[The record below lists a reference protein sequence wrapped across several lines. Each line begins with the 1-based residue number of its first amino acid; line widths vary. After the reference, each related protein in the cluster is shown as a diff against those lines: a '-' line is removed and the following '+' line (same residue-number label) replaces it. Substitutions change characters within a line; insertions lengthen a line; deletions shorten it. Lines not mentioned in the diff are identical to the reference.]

1 MPNAKNIQWSRLS
14 IEAAAIVASILL
26 AFAIDAWWE
35 DRQDRENEKEYLV
48 SLRQELADS
57 IEFAKEN
64 EELRRKVVDAHVSL
78 IAQVQGAKR
87 APDRDLYEWISLLSY
102 PLRYYPPRAVYND
115 IMASGGTNLISSAE
129 IRMALAELEQGI
141 RFLAQND
148 ESSWVVWE
156 QRIQPFLEGRIPRI
170 ERLRQGYARDRR
182 DIPFG
187 KSPHTA
193 DFDAIFADPA
203 FEDMIAERW
212 LRLQNGTL
220 TVGRIISQSRK
231 IVDLI
236 SAEHGVGSRD

>member
-1 MPNAKNIQWSRLS
+1 MPNTKNIQWSRLS
-14 IEAAAIVASILL
+14 IEAVAIVGSILL

-35 DRQDRENEKEYLV
+35 NHQDREDEEDYLV

-57 IEFAKEN
+57 IEIAQEN
-64 EELRRKVVDAHVSL
+64 EELRRKVVDAHVFL
-78 IAQVQGAKR
+78 VAQIQGATR
-87 APDRDLYEWISLLSY
+87 ATDRDLYEWISLLSY

-115 IMASGGTNLISSAE
+115 KMASGSTNIISSAE
-129 IRMALAELEQGI
+129 IRIALAELEQGI
-141 RFLAQND
+141 RFLEQYD
-148 ESSWVVWE
+148 QSSWVVWE

-182 DIPFG
+182 DMPFG
-187 KSPHTA
+187 QSPHTA
-193 DFDAIFADPA
+193 DFDAIFVDPA

-220 TVGRIISQSRK
+220 AIGRVISQSER

-236 SAEHGVGSRD
+236 DVELRAVE